1 MEVRKQWNRIFKEPK
16 ENFWQTLTSNQ
27 AKFPLKMKVK

>member
-16 ENFWQTLTSNQ
+16 ENWQTLTSNQ
-27 AKFPLKMKVK
+27 AKFPLKMRVK